1 MSHDREAASR
11 SVTMSDTFPVVTT
24 EVLSAD
30 ALRVSDEERDRASR
44 EALLSQL
51 PARVIAGLV
60 AGLVQLAILY
70 ALPGRGDMRQ
80 LIAATVL
87 YLVLVMLFAAIVRS
101 RPRVNPA
108 MVSAALAM
116 DLGYVFVAT
125 AVSTSP
131 AHYERALF
139 GTMIVIHIA
148 NFYFGRRQAWRVVGM
163 GFVGYILLTMLA
175 SARGLPVDRVEEIWT
190 LGVGLLGTLLII
202 AQAGHVR
209 RRLRTIVTLFE
220 RAEQGDFSHT
230 YDEEADQR
238 HDAITRVGR
247 AYNRVRTQLASMVL
261 SDPLTGCLNRRGF
274 EQALARE
281 ISRASRA
288 GTELALLVLD
298 LDHFKTVNDTHGHP
312 AGDEVLRAAGRL
324 LLQTARVGDI
334 VARVGG
340 EEFAVLLPTTGADG
354 GLHFASRLCDLVR
367 SHPFAIAAQAP
378 AIRVTT
384 SIGVAAVAPRN
395 SRESGSD
402 GAVLARH
409 ADMAL
414 YAAKR
419 TGRDRARRW
428 DPELDMVPRTS
439 GAPDV
444 GDMIPLGLA

>member
-1 MSHDREAASR
+1 VGSTA
-11 SVTMSDTFPVVTT
+11 VTA
-24 EVLSAD
+24 VL
-30 ALRVSDEERDRASR
+30 ALD
-44 EALLSQL
+44 
-51 PARVIAGLV
+51 
-60 AGLVQLAILY
+60 LAF
-70 ALPGRGDMRQ
+70 
-80 LIAATVL
+80 V
-87 YLVLVMLFAAIVRS
+87 FIV
-101 RPRVNPA
+101 
-108 MVSAALAM
+108 
-116 DLGYVFVAT
+116 T

-139 GTMIVIHIA
+139 GTMIVIHVA
-148 NFYFGRRQAWRVVGM
+148 NFYFGRRQAWRVVVM
-163 GFVGYILLTMLA
+163 GFIGYIVLTLAA
-175 SARGLPVDRVEEIWT
+175 SARGLAVDRVEEIWT
-190 LGVGLLGTLLII
+190 LGIGLLGTLLIV

-209 RRLRTIVTLFE
+209 RRLHTIVTLFE

-230 YDEEADQR
+230 YDEEGDQR

-261 SDPLTGCLNRRGF
+261 SDSLTGCLNRRGF

-340 EEFAVLLPTTGADG
+340 EEFAVLLPTTGVDG

-367 SHPFAIAAQAP
+367 AHPFSIAAHAP

-395 SRESGSD
+395 TRESSGD

-419 TGRDRARRW
+419 TGRDRARQW
-428 DPELDMVPRTS
+428 DPELDIMPRTS
-439 GAPDV
+439 GAREV